1 MESHADLSK
10 ISYLFCRL
18 QRKVSGPVY
27 SRSVSHLIIY
37 RILLAS
43 IHDRGLCPC
52 PRCLIPLERV
62 PKMGMARDMRQ
73 RVTLARVDDD
83 ANRRKVETARDIIY
97 KKNYAVDSA
106 AVEAILKGESLVPS
120 SVSGAM
126 LSWLNLKARK

>member
-1 MESHADLSK
+1 
-10 ISYLFCRL
+10 
-18 QRKVSGPVY
+18 
-27 SRSVSHLIIY
+27 
-37 RILLAS
+37 
-43 IHDRGLCPC
+43 
-52 PRCLIPLERV
+52 
-62 PKMGMARDMRQ
+62 MRQ